1 MRFDTKSILE
11 IEGKFFVP
19 DYQRGYRW
27 GEDVVK
33 QLVDDI
39 KKNGEINNQ
48 IYYLQPMV
56 VKARKEGWTTTTNH
70 TISNT

>member
-33 QLVDDI
+33 QLLDDI
-39 KKNGEINNQ
+39 KKME
-48 IYYLQPMV
+48 
-56 VKARKEGWTTTTNH
+56 K
-70 TISNT
+70 